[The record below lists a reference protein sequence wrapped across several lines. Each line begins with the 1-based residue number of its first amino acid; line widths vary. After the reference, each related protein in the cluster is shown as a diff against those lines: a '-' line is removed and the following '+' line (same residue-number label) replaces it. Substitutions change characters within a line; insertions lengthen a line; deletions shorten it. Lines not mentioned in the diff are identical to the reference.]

1 VNGVA
6 VKLGD
11 TLWSIAAQELGPTA
25 TSTEI
30 DAEWHRWFAAN
41 RAVIGDDADVIE
53 PGQRLSPPA
62 TPQVSS

>member
-1 VNGVA
+1 MNGIA

-25 TSTEI
+25 PSTEI

-62 TPQVSS
+62 TPRVSS